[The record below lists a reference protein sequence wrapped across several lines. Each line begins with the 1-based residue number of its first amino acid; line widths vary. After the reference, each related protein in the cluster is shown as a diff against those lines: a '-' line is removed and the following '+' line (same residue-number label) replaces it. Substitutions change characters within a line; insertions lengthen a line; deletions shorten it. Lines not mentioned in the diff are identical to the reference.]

1 MLNYMRAELWR
12 FFRRSAGKALFLT
25 AALLPA
31 LLNLY
36 VLFFNLW
43 DRPAE
48 RYDLSISLEMAL
60 ALMPLAGVLLLM
72 ALTQTAFA
80 DETRLRTLK
89 NSLSSGGSRRIVYG
103 GKLLSGLL
111 LAALCLGTSLAAFLA
126 TGLLLLPERDWSAF
140 WEAARGFAAVLCCC
154 IPLWLGMLGVFSLL
168 NFSLSNGTAGAAAA
182 VLLSFFA
189 VPVLFSFQG
198 PAAETVRKFYL
209 PALLFDILPDG
220 SYEGTERLMGQC
232 WLTGCGYFAAAA
244 ALGWALFRRRDID

>member
-12 FFRRSAGKALFLT
+12 FFRRPAGKGLFLT
-25 AALLPA
+25 AALFPV

-43 DRPAE
+43 DRPEE
-48 RYDLSISLEMAL
+48 RYNLSVSLEMAL
-60 ALMPLAGVLLLM
+60 VLMPFAGVLLLSM
-72 ALTQTAFA
+72 LAQTAFA
-80 DETRLRTLK
+80 DEIRLRTLK
-89 NSLSSGGSRRIVYG
+89 NSLSSGGSRGIVYG

-111 LAALCLGTSLAAFLA
+111 LAALCLGTALTAFLA
-126 TGLLLLPERDWSAF
+126 SGLLILPERDWPAF
-140 WEAARGFAAVLCCC
+140 WEAARGFLAVLCCC

-168 NFSLSNGTAGAAAA
+168 NFSLSNGTAGAAA
-182 VLLSFFA
+182 LLSFFA

-198 PAAETVRKFYL
+198 PAAETIRKFYL
-209 PALLFDILPDG
+209 PALFFEILPDG
-220 SYEGTERLMGQC
+220 SYEETERLMGQC